1 MNNSE
6 ILLQIQDLSFKPLS
20 AEDNILNKVNLEINK
35 GDFVLLL
42 GPSGSGKSMLT
53 RCLNGLIPHLEEGTF
68 EGAVIVNGKNTVEHQ
83 IHEFATTLG
92 MVFQN
97 PDDQILSL
105 KVVDEIAWGVENQGL
120 PHKEIVQRVDEFL
133 EMMEIEFL
141 RERLT
146 FAISGGQKQR
156 VSIASNLA
164 MLQDILVLDDPTT
177 DLDPVGKHE
186 VIKTLK
192 RLNQEMEQTLIVIE
206 NDLDDLMEIA
216 TRLVVMNDSGG
227 IAFDGVPEVILS
239 QHYDEL
245 VELGVN
251 MPQHIQIARAC
262 ASNGF
267 KTEKF
272 PVSKDRAFLTLKNFV
287 DGFDELPPRSSPET
301 KPKGDAPVVEIRNL
315 EFAYDPRE
323 PVLRGID
330 LDIHKGE
337 LVALIGANGS
347 GKSTLVMNLI
357 GLLQPDS
364 GSIIIDGM
372 DTRKSKVSNLARN
385 IGYVFQNPDHQLFAN
400 SVAEEVGFSLK
411 VKNVPDDEIQRR
423 VSESLGIV
431 NLLELSDR
439 HPFSLSRGQRQQ
451 LAVATAL
458 VQKPPLVILDE
469 PTTGQDRRTLS
480 GLLSTMADLNK
491 KGNTTI
497 IVTHDM
503 DVVAAYAS
511 RVIVMSQGQI
521 VVDGPPEDIFFNNYT
536 ALQDLEL
543 LPPTVT
549 EYCRNLNKRGFP
561 NFLVVEELLHY
572 IGTLK
577 GGATHH

>member
-1 MNNSE
+1 MDNTE

-20 AEDNILNKVNLEINK
+20 AEHNILNKVNLDINK

-68 EGAVIVNGKNTVEHQ
+68 EGAVVVNGKNTTEHE

-92 MVFQN
+92 IVFQN

-105 KVVDEIAWGVENQGL
+105 KVIDEIAWGVENQGL
-120 PHKEIVQRVDEFL
+120 PHKEIVKRVDEFI
-133 EMMEIEFL
+133 EMMEISFL

-146 FAISGGQKQR
+146 FSISGGQKQR
-156 VSIASNLA
+156 VSITANLV

-177 DLDPVGKHE
+177 DLDPVGKRE
-186 VIKTLK
+186 VIQTLK
-192 RLNQEMEQTLIVIE
+192 RLNQEMGQTLIVIE

-216 TRLVVMNDSGG
+216 NRLVVMNDSGS
-227 IAFDGVPEVILS
+227 IAFDGDTEVILA

-251 MPQHIQIARAC
+251 IPQHIQIARAC

-267 KTEKF
+267 EPGRF
-272 PVSKDRAFLTLKNFV
+272 PVSKDSAFLTLKDFV
-287 DGFDELPPRSSPET
+287 DRFDELPQRSSPENDPHDT
-301 KPKGDAPVVEIRNL
+301 PIVEIRDL
-315 EFAYDPRE
+315 EFAYEPKV

-372 DTRKSKVSNLARN
+372 DTRKSNVANLARN

-400 SVAEEVGFSLK
+400 TVAEEVGFSLK
-411 VKNVPDDEIQRR
+411 AKDVPEDEIQRR
-423 VSESLGIV
+423 VSESLNVV

-458 VQKPPLVILDE
+458 VQKPSIVILDE

-480 GLLSTMADLNK
+480 GLLSTMAELNA

-503 DVVAAYAS
+503 DIVAAYAS
-511 RVIVMSQGQI
+511 RVIVMSKGQI
-521 VVDGPPEDIFFNNYT
+521 VVDGHPEEIFFNNYT
-536 ALQDLEL
+536 ELQELEL

-549 EYCRNLNKRGFP
+549 EYCRNLNERGFP
-561 NFLVVEELLHY
+561 NFLIVEELLDY
-572 IGTLK
+572 IGNLK